1 MKNVLLLGCNGFI
14 GSHLTNY
21 LKKRD
26 ITVVGADSEKR
37 GNEDT
42 IYVDITSFESIFSLI
57 NQIRPEI
64 IINTTGIFR
73 TYSSPRV
80 YYDVHCLGSVNL
92 FESVLRIDGYKP
104 KIFVIGSAAEYGLVE
119 SSALP
124 VKESHP
130 LWPLEH
136 YGISKV
142 AQSYNA
148 LSYSRAG
155 LTICVGRPFNV
166 IGPGLSDSLALSSFA
181 KQIAEIALGRRE
193 PDISVG
199 NLESKRDFVD
209 ISDLVEAIW
218 RIISQGHR
226 GKVYNICSERCYS
239 MGDLLEKMISLS
251 GTEVKISIDPS
262 RVKTNDVP
270 VIYGDYAEIERDT
283 GWRPSTPIEE
293 SIKSMLDYWKRVMV

>member
-14 GSHLTNY
+14 GSHLANY

-26 ITVVGADSEKR
+26 ITVAGADSEKR

-42 IYVDITSFESIFSLI
+42 ICVDITSFENVFSLV

-64 IINTTGIFR
+64 IVNATGVFR
-73 TYSSPRV
+73 ASSPRV

-92 FESVLRIDGYKP
+92 FESVLRIDSYKP

-130 LWPLEH
+130 LWPVEH

-142 AQSYNA
+142 AQTHNA

-155 LTICVGRPFNV
+155 LSICVGRPFNV

-181 KQIAEIALGRRE
+181 RQISEIALGRKE
-193 PDISVG
+193 PNILVG

-218 RIISQGHR
+218 RIVSQGHR
-226 GKVYNICSERCYS
+226 GKVYNICSEHCYS
-239 MGDLLEKMISLS
+239 IGDLLEKMISLS
-251 GTEVKISIDPS
+251 GTEVRIRIDPS

-283 GWRPSTPIEE
+283 DWRPSTPIEE
-293 SIKSMLDYWKRVMV
+293 SIKSMLDYWKRAMV